1 MFENIKLKI
10 ISYIYNISKQPVKL
24 NMLLEA
30 NILFNEGM
38 KLDGTKLGFRIKLGR
53 AYVVFLF
60 LAHLIIVPIALI
72 THNLFQVL
80 DCHASIVLAVF
91 FTALLF
97 GIFSFFK
104 EWTRDCVTKQR
115 IKQMWS
121 LHFPHFPYDEYTHEV
136 GRIYEIA
143 QDEEIKSSDIERFIL
158 DKLSQEYE
166 ITR

>member
-1 MFENIKLKI
+1 MIENIKLKI

-24 NMLLEA
+24 NQLLNA
-30 NILFNEGM
+30 NMLFNEGM
-38 KLDGTKLGFRIKLGR
+38 KLDGTKLGFRLKLGR
-53 AYVVFLF
+53 AYMVFLI
-60 LAHLIIVPIALI
+60 LAHLIIVPIALL
-72 THNLFQVL
+72 THNLFRIL

-121 LHFPHFPYDEYTHEV
+121 LHFPHFPYDEYNKEV
-136 GRIYEIA
+136 SDIYEESLD
-143 QDEEIKSSDIERFIL
+143 QEVKQSDLERFIL
-158 DKLSQEYE
+158 DKLSS
-166 ITR
+166 

>member
-10 ISYIYNISKQPVKL
+10 ISYIYKVSKQPVKL
-24 NMLLEA
+24 SQLLEA

-38 KLDGTKLGFRIKLGR
+38 KLDGTKLGFRLKLGR
-53 AYVVFLF
+53 AYMVFLL
-60 LAHLIIVPIALI
+60 LAHLIIIPIAFV
-72 THNLFQVL
+72 THNLFQIL

-115 IKQMWS
+115 IKNMWT
-121 LHFPHFPYDEYTHEV
+121 LHFPHFPYDEYNQEV
-136 GRIYEIA
+136 SEIYQLA
-143 QDEEIKSSDIERFIL
+143 LDDEIKHSDLERFIL
-158 DKLSQEYE
+158 DKLSS
-166 ITR
+166 